1 MIMEFIKG
9 LIVGFCASV
18 PLGPIGVLCIQ
29 RTLSKGRNSG
39 LITGMGAATTDLLLA
54 ALSLFSL
61 TFINDFI
68 NEYENIV
75 MVIGGLIIGGFG
87 LRLIIKNPITQIKRV
102 QDGSKQYIQD
112 FFSTFIMT
120 ITNPGA
126 FFLIFGLLAFMGL
139 SDSGQSEALPSI
151 ALTLLGVFAGG
162 TTWWYIFSTC
172 VNKFRNRLRLRQIVM
187 INRVSGIIILILG
200 LVTLIQGVY
209 EMAV

>member
-1 MIMEFIKG
+1 MIMEFAKG

-29 RTLSKGRNSG
+29 RTLSKGRSSG
-39 LITGMGAATTDLLLA
+39 LITGMGAATTDLILA

-61 TFINDFI
+61 TFINDLI
-68 NEYENIV
+68 SEYQNIA
-75 MVIGGLIIGGFG
+75 MIIGGLIIGGFG

-126 FFLIFGLLAFMGL
+126 FFLMFGLLAFMGL
-139 SDSGQSEALPSI
+139 SSSGQTEGLPSI
-151 ALTLLGVFAGG
+151 AITLLGVFAGG
-162 TTWWYIFSTC
+162 TAWWYIFSTC

-200 LVTLIQGVY
+200 LVTLIQGIY
-209 EMAV
+209 EMTI

>member
-1 MIMEFIKG
+1 MIMEFTKG
-9 LIVGFCASV
+9 LIVGFCASI

-39 LITGMGAATTDLLLA
+39 LITGMGAATTDLILA
-54 ALSLFSL
+54 AISLFSL
-61 TFINDFI
+61 TFINDII
-68 NEYENIV
+68 NEYVNVAMI
-75 MVIGGLIIGGFG
+75 IGGAIIGGFG
-87 LRLIIKNPITQIKRV
+87 IRLITKNPITQIKRV

-126 FFLIFGLLAFMGL
+126 FFLMFSLLAFMGL
-139 SDSGQSEALPSI
+139 NSTEESGGFSSI
-151 ALTLLGVFAGG
+151 ALTLLGVFSGG
-162 TTWWYIFSTC
+162 TAWWYIFSTG

-200 LVTLIQGVY
+200 LCTLIQGIY
-209 EMAV
+209 ELTI